1 MGRTW
6 AGTNLPGEK
15 RDASVD
21 RERER
26 RQGDMGVKSE
36 FGMASEESGYKS
48 ETQSMREREGA
59 ESVQAWPSRSEA
71 EAGDL
76 EPSDLPSDLSLG
88 QPSGQGEDR
97 DEARLAEDLSM
108 ASNLYKFKSSIR
120 QRFHSSR
127 SCDDEKD
134 LLVPEKRS
142 RLDSASTDRDHDHG
156 FDVELGKLILNENMY
171 FLPSFMERVFLLSS
185 LIPKNQCQWRTCH
198 KNIFNV

>member
-1 MGRTW
+1 MEKSTIRLNGKLNIFLSPASTSEIHSVVGRTW

-15 RDASVD
+15 RDREMD

-26 RQGDMGVKSE
+26 RQDVMGVKSE
-36 FGMASEESGYKS
+36 FGVASEESGYRS
-48 ETQSMREREGA
+48 ETQSMREREAA
-59 ESVQAWPSRSEA
+59 ESVQVWPRSET

-88 QPSGQGEDR
+88 HHSGGQAEDR

-127 SCDDEKD
+127 SCDEEKD
-134 LLVPEKRS
+134 ILVPEKRS
-142 RLDSASTDRDHDHG
+142 RLDSASTDRDNDHS
-156 FDVELGKLILNENMY
+156 FDVDLGKFFKKIY
-171 FLPSFMERVFLLSS
+171 
-185 LIPKNQCQWRTCH
+185 
-198 KNIFNV
+198 IFNYFS

>member
-21 RERER
+21 RDRER

-36 FGMASEESGYKS
+36 FGMSSEESGYKS

-59 ESVQAWPSRSEA
+59 ESVHAWPRSEA
-71 EAGDL
+71 DAGDL
-76 EPSDLPSDLSLG
+76 EPSDLPNDLSLG

-142 RLDSASTDRDHDHG
+142 RLDSASTDRDPDHG
-156 FDVELGKLILNENMY
+156 FDVELGKLILNENMC
-171 FLPSFMERVFLLSS
+171 FLPSFLVCYVFFSS
-185 LIPKNQCQWRTCH
+185 LPRNQFEWRICH
-198 KNIFNV
+198 KNMFNA

>member
-15 RDASVD
+15 RDASMD
-21 RERER
+21 KER
-26 RQGDMGVKSE
+26 RHGESSGVKSE

-48 ETQSMREREGA
+48 ESQSMRQREGA
-59 ESVQAWPSRSEA
+59 ESVQG

-88 QPSGQGEDR
+88 QHSGRGEDR

-134 LLVPEKRS
+134 MLVPEKRS
-142 RLDSASTDRDHDHG
+142 RLDSTSTDRDNDHG
-156 FDVELGKLILNENMY
+156 FDVELGKWIKIT
-171 FLPSFMERVFLLSS
+171 R
-185 LIPKNQCQWRTCH
+185 C
-198 KNIFNV
+198 IF

>member
-48 ETQSMREREGA
+48 ETQSMRDREGA

-156 FDVELGKLILNENMY
+156 FDVELGKWILNEN
-171 FLPSFMERVFLLSS
+171 
-185 LIPKNQCQWRTCH
+185 
-198 KNIFNV
+198 

>member
-1 MGRTW
+1 MESHNSLPSASTSEIHSVVGRTW

-15 RDASVD
+15 RDASMD
-21 RERER
+21 KER
-26 RQGDMGVKSE
+26 RPGDTAGVKSE
-36 FGMASEESGYKS
+36 FGIASEESGYKS

-59 ESVQAWPSRSEA
+59 ESVQA

-88 QPSGQGEDR
+88 QHSGRGEDR
-97 DEARLAEDLSM
+97 DETRLAEDLSM

-134 LLVPEKRS
+134 ILVPEKRS
-142 RLDSASTDRDHDHG
+142 RLDSASTDRDNDHG
-156 FDVELGKLILNENMY
+156 FDVELGKLI
-171 FLPSFMERVFLLSS
+171 
-185 LIPKNQCQWRTCH
+185 
-198 KNIFNV
+198 NIQKKRIF